1 MKGYREIVKQ
11 SEEELKV
18 YSLTEKRSRRR
29 NDFSGFV
36 TVKSEKK
43 EDESKSNKGFM
54 EGDTEIVEQGEE
66 KLKVYSLT
74 GKRSR
79 RRTDLSG
86 FVAVK
91 SEEEEDKEIVK
102 QSGEKWNVYRRTDF
116 SGFVTVKSEKEEDES
131 KSNKGFMKGDREIV
145 TLNTYSLPEKRSR
158 KRKDFSGFVSD
169 YVDEEEEDEKKCKI
183 GLMEGNRKREK
194 KNIEC
199 KVKID
204 VIEKRKMKKE
214 VDNDI
219 EKEYHPYRKNYSK
232 MIEKKRSR
240 YDEEEEEDQ
249 NENLNSVIK
258 KMKMRGK
265 GETHEIKGLGKK
277 QKVEC
282 IDLEDSDARWREESK
297 EKNCATG
304 SATTTSR
311 STRRRPPPQSSSCS
325 LERVSKDE
333 RRKMSVEIPKKNK
346 GKEEELFLRCHQCI
360 GMKCKGEIVCCK
372 HCKAKRSVA
381 ESCPFCCG
389 SCNCKPCL
397 RLCKVSKDLKSQGMK
412 MEAEERLKY
421 CKYLLQALLPVL
433 NQIHEEQA
441 MEKELEVKIQ
451 GISLSEL
458 EIEQT
463 ICYPDERFYCNNCKT
478 SIVDLYRSCS
488 DCSYDLC
495 LSCCRE
501 IRDGSLQRS
510 EEVIMKFIDRGKLY
524 LHGGEPLPVLEDVPG
539 SSRVK
544 CGSVAINV
552 NAQNH
557 VKLKPKWKA
566 GSNGSIPCSSEEVEA
581 CGSGHLEL
589 KCILPENWVSE
600 LKRRAEETALK
611 YELWD
616 VLATR
621 TQRCSCFNSV
631 GNIDLD
637 KNNLRRSAYREDS
650 DDNYLY
656 CPIAREIQHGDMQH
670 FQKHWVK
677 GEPVIVRNVVD
688 FTTGLSWEPMVMWRA
703 LRKVN
708 NSKSSPYLALKAID
722 SLDWC
727 EVEINIHQFFKGYSE
742 GRSHFNSWPEM
753 LKLKDW
759 PPSNL
764 FEELLPRHG
773 AEFISSL
780 PYQEYTNPKSGFLN
794 LATKLPEEALRPDL
808 GPKTYIAYGNGKE
821 LGRGDSVTKL
831 HCDLS
836 DAVNILM
843 HTEEVSLNARQVS
856 TIEALKKVHRAQDE
870 KELFLNPLMKSQGD
884 VKHLSSAVSNGNP
897 KPVATKV
904 MTTHEE
910 SIFEGCIKTEVHNL
924 ATLEAANSHLL
935 QPTQSNKRDVCM
947 VHATH
952 DGNMLDVGVQNVG
965 SLMVAGAKVQIDETH
980 GEIKVNVNDYKCDE
994 EQNNIDVWEKSNGG
1008 ALWDI
1013 FRRQDVPKLQEYLRK
1028 HSREFRNIYCSP
1040 VEQVFHPVHDQTFY
1054 LTAKHKRKLKEEFGI
1069 EPWTFVQELGEAV
1082 FIPAGCP
1089 HQVRNLKSCIKVA
1102 VDFVSPENVQ
1112 ECARLTQEFRL
1123 LPKNHRA
1130 KEDKLEIKK
1139 MILHTINKIVKDLEE
1154 HMVTGN

>member
-1 MKGYREIVKQ
+1 
-11 SEEELKV
+11 
-18 YSLTEKRSRRR
+18 
-29 NDFSGFV
+29 
-36 TVKSEKK
+36 
-43 EDESKSNKGFM
+43 M
-54 EGDTEIVEQGEE
+54 EGDTEIVKQGEE

-74 GKRSR
+74 GKMSR

-91 SEEEEDKEIVK
+91 SEEEEDKQIVK
-102 QSGEKWNVYRRTDF
+102 QSEEKWNVYRRRRRTDF

-131 KSNKGFMKGDREIV
+131 KSNKGFMKADREIV
-145 TLNTYSLPEKRSR
+145 KLNTYSLPEKRSR
-158 KRKDFSGFVSD
+158 KRKDFSGFVSE

-183 GLMEGNRKREK
+183 DLMEGNRKPEK

-204 VIEKRKMKKE
+204 E
-214 VDNDI
+214 
-219 EKEYHPYRKNYSK
+219 
-232 MIEKKRSR
+232 
-240 YDEEEEEDQ
+240 
-249 NENLNSVIK
+249 
-258 KMKMRGK
+258 
-265 GETHEIKGLGKK
+265 
-277 QKVEC
+277 
-282 IDLEDSDARWREESK
+282 
-297 EKNCATG
+297 
-304 SATTTSR
+304 
-311 STRRRPPPQSSSCS
+311 
-325 LERVSKDE
+325 
-333 RRKMSVEIPKKNK
+333 
-346 GKEEELFLRCHQCI
+346 KEEEFLRCHQCI
-360 GMKCKGEIVCCK
+360 VLKYKGEVVCCK
-372 HCKAKRSVA
+372 NCKAKRYCLACIRRWYPRHTAEAIA
-381 ESCPFCCG
+381 ESCPFCRG

-412 MEAEERLKY
+412 MEAEEKLTY

-441 MEKELEVKIQ
+441 MEKELEAKIQ

-458 EIEQT
+458 EMEQT

-488 DCSYDLC
+488 NCSYDLC

-510 EEVIMKFIDRGKLY
+510 EEVIMKFTDRGKLY
-524 LHGGEPLPVLEDVPG
+524 LHGGAPLPVLEDVPG

-544 CGSVAINV
+544 CGSEAIAV

-566 GSNGSIPCSSEEVEA
+566 GSNGSIPCSSEEVDA

-600 LKRRAEETALK
+600 LKRKAEEIALK

-621 TQRCSCFNSV
+621 KQRCSCFNSV

-722 SLDWC
+722 CLDWC

-836 DAVNILM
+836 DAV
-843 HTEEVSLNARQVS
+843 
-856 TIEALKKVHRAQDE
+856 
-870 KELFLNPLMKSQGD
+870 D
-884 VKHLSSAVSNGNP
+884 VKHLSSAVRNSNP
-897 KPVATKV
+897 EPVATKV

-910 SIFEGCIKTEVHNL
+910 SIFEACVKTEVHNL
-924 ATLEAANSHLL
+924 ATLEAADSHLL
-935 QPTQSNKRDVCM
+935 QPAQSNKRDVCM

-965 SLMVAGAKVQIDETH
+965 SLMVAGAKAQIDETH
-980 GEIKVNVNDYKCDE
+980 GEIKVNENDYKCDE

-1139 MILHTINKIVKDLEE
+1139 MILHTINKVVKDLEE
-1154 HMVTGN
+1154 RMVRS